1 MNIFKLSIKN
11 IISKPLSSLL
21 SLALLVFGIGIIS
34 LLLQLNSLIKTQM
47 DNNLKGIDMVV
58 GAKGSPLQ
66 LILSAVYHIDSP
78 TGNISVEDAKKI
90 KNNRMVGSS
99 IDLLYGDNYKGYR
112 IVGTDDEFL
121 DLYDAKIKDGRKWE
135 NPFEVVVGSKI
146 YSNLGLKLD
155 DELISSHGLRETGE
169 AHGDQLFKIVGL
181 LEPSNSVIDQLI
193 VTSPESIWDLHGEH
207 DHSGEKHDDKHD
219 HEHDDEHDHEHD
231 DEEITAMLIKFKNPM
246 NIIQFPRQINEET
259 NLQAAVPS
267 YEISRLFKLFGFGIE
282 TLTYLAY
289 LIIIVSAFS
298 LFINLFNSMRDR
310 KYEMALIRTL
320 GSSRSQLSFM
330 IIFESLILTTVG
342 FLLGLLVSRLG
353 VMFVSSLMEES
364 LNYNLNS
371 FGILNEELWLLIL
384 SIFIGLISSII
395 PALQVYNLNISE
407 GNAEVHDY
415 FYIPGIIMLCCGL
428 AVYSIFSYRNRLTQI
443 KIGTLNSFLTS
454 LLIFFFLL
462 KT

>member
-21 SLALLVFGIGIIS
+21 SLTLLVFGIGIIS

-135 NPFEVVVGSKI
+135 DPFEVVVGSKI
-146 YSNLGLKLD
+146 HSKFDLKLD
-155 DELISSHGLRETGE
+155 DELMSSHGLRETGE
-169 AHGDQLFKIVGL
+169 AHSDQLFKIVGL

-193 VTSPESIWDLHGEH
+193 VTSPESIWDLHAEH
-207 DHSGEKHDDKHD
+207 DHSGEEHDDEHDHEHDDEHDHEHDDEHD

-231 DEEITAMLIKFKNPM
+231 DEEITAMLIKFQNPM

-289 LIIIVSAFS
+289 LIIVVSAFS

-320 GSSRSQLSFM
+320 GSSRRQLSFM

-342 FLLGLLVSRLG
+342 FLIGLLVSRLG

-407 GNAEVHDY
+407 VLGDE
-415 FYIPGIIMLCCGL
+415 
-428 AVYSIFSYRNRLTQI
+428 
-443 KIGTLNSFLTS
+443 
-454 LLIFFFLL
+454 
-462 KT
+462 

>member
-135 NPFEVVVGSKI
+135 DPFEVVVGSKI
-146 YSNLGLKLD
+146 HSKFGLKLD
-155 DELISSHGLRETGE
+155 DELMSSHGLRETGE
-169 AHGDQLFKIVGL
+169 AHEDQLFKVVGL

-193 VTSPESIWDLHGEH
+193 VTSPESIWDLHAEH
-207 DHSGEKHDDKHD
+207 DHSGEEHDDEHDNEHDDEHDDEHDHEHDDEHD

-231 DEEITAMLIKFKNPM
+231 DEEITAMLIKFQNPM

-320 GSSRSQLSFM
+320 GSSRRQLSFM

-407 GNAEVHDY
+407 VLGDE
-415 FYIPGIIMLCCGL
+415 
-428 AVYSIFSYRNRLTQI
+428 
-443 KIGTLNSFLTS
+443 
-454 LLIFFFLL
+454 
-462 KT
+462 

>member
-78 TGNISVEDAKKI
+78 TGNISIEDAKKI
-90 KNNRMVGSS
+90 KDNRMVGSS

-135 NPFEVVVGSKI
+135 DPFEVVVGSKI
-146 YSNLGLKLD
+146 HSKFGLKLD
-155 DELISSHGLRETGE
+155 DELMSSHGLRETGE
-169 AHGDQLFKIVGL
+169 AHEDQLFKVVGL

-193 VTSPESIWDLHGEH
+193 VTSPESIWDLHAEH
-207 DHSGEKHDDKHD
+207 DHSGE
-219 HEHDDEHDHEHD
+219 EHDDEHDHEHD
-231 DEEITAMLIKFKNPM
+231 DEEITAMLIKFQNPM

-320 GSSRSQLSFM
+320 GSSRRQLSFM

-371 FGILNEELWLLIL
+371 FGILNEELLLLIL

-407 GNAEVHDY
+407 VLGDE
-415 FYIPGIIMLCCGL
+415 
-428 AVYSIFSYRNRLTQI
+428 
-443 KIGTLNSFLTS
+443 
-454 LLIFFFLL
+454 
-462 KT
+462 

>member
-11 IISKPLSSLL
+11 IVSKPLNSIL
-21 SLALLVFGIGIIS
+21 SLALLIFGIGIIS
-34 LLLQLNSLIKTQM
+34 LMLQLNSLIKTQM

-112 IVGTDDEFL
+112 IVGTEQKFL
-121 DLYDAKIKDGRKWE
+121 DLYNAKIKEGKKWDE
-135 NPFEVVVGSKI
+135 PFEVVVGSKI
-146 YSNLGLKLD
+146 YSKFNIKID
-155 DELISSHGLRETGE
+155 DELVSSHGLRETGE
-169 AHGDQLFKIVGL
+169 LHTDRLFKVVGL

-193 VTSPESIWDLHGEH
+193 VTSPQSIWDLHDDH
-207 DHSGEKHDDKHD
+207 DHGSEDHEEEHD
-219 HEHDDEHDHEHD
+219 HEHDEEHDHDHDEEHDHEHDEEHDHEHDEEHDHEHD
-231 DEEITAMLIKFKNPM
+231 DKEITAMLIKFKSPM
-246 NIIQFPRQINEET
+246 NIIQFPRQINEDT

-298 LFINLFNSMRDR
+298 LFINLFNSMRER

-320 GSSRSQLSFM
+320 GSSRRQLSMM

-342 FLLGLLVSRLG
+342 FFIGLLVSRLG

-364 LNYNLNS
+364 LNYNLKS
-371 FGILNEELWLLIL
+371 FGILNEELWLLGL

-407 GNAEVHDY
+407 T
-415 FYIPGIIMLCCGL
+415 L
-428 AVYSIFSYRNRLTQI
+428 ADE
-443 KIGTLNSFLTS
+443 
-454 LLIFFFLL
+454 
-462 KT
+462 

>member
-11 IISKPLSSLL
+11 IVSKPLNSIL
-21 SLALLVFGIGIIS
+21 SLALLIFGIGIIS
-34 LLLQLNSLIKTQM
+34 LMLQLNSLIKTQM

-112 IVGTDDEFL
+112 IVGTEQKFL
-121 DLYDAKIKDGRKWE
+121 DLYKAKIKEGRKWE
-135 NPFEVVVGSKI
+135 DPFEVVVGSKI
-146 YSNLGLKLD
+146 YSKFNIKID
-155 DELISSHGLRETGE
+155 DELMSSHGLRETGE
-169 AHGDQLFKIVGL
+169 EHSDQLFKVVGL

-193 VTSPESIWDLHGEH
+193 VTSPQSIWDLHDDHDHGGEEH
-207 DHSGEKHDDKHD
+207 DEEHD
-219 HEHDDEHDHEHD
+219 HEHDEEHDHEHDEEHDHEHDEEHDHEHD
-231 DEEITAMLIKFKNPM
+231 DKEITAMLIKFKSPM
-246 NIIQFPRQINEET
+246 NIIQFPRQINEDT

-298 LFINLFNSMRDR
+298 LFINLFNSMRER

-320 GSSRSQLSFM
+320 GSSRRQLSMM

-342 FLLGLLVSRLG
+342 FFIGLLISRLG

-364 LNYNLNS
+364 LNYNLKS
-371 FGILNEELWLLIL
+371 FGILNEELWLLGL

-407 GNAEVHDY
+407 T
-415 FYIPGIIMLCCGL
+415 L
-428 AVYSIFSYRNRLTQI
+428 ADE
-443 KIGTLNSFLTS
+443 
-454 LLIFFFLL
+454 
-462 KT
+462 

>member
-1 MNIFKLSIKN
+1 
-11 IISKPLSSLL
+11 
-21 SLALLVFGIGIIS
+21 LALLIFGIGIIS
-34 LLLQLNSLIKTQM
+34 LMLQLNSLIKTQM

-112 IVGTDDEFL
+112 IVGTEQKFL
-121 DLYDAKIKDGRKWE
+121 DLYKAKIKEGRKWE
-135 NPFEVVVGSKI
+135 DPFEVVVGSKI
-146 YSNLGLKLD
+146 YSKLNINID
-155 DELISSHGLRETGE
+155 DELVSSHGLRETGE
-169 AHGDQLFKIVGL
+169 EHADQLFKVVGL

-193 VTSPESIWDLHGEH
+193 VTSPQSIWDLHDDHDHGSEEHNEEDDHEH
-207 DHSGEKHDDKHD
+207 DEEHD
-219 HEHDDEHDHEHD
+219 HEHDEEHDHEHDEEHDHEHDEEHDHEHD
-231 DEEITAMLIKFKNPM
+231 DKEITAMLIKFKSPM
-246 NIIQFPRQINEET
+246 NIIQFPRQINEDT

-298 LFINLFNSMRDR
+298 LFINLFNSMRER

-320 GSSRSQLSFM
+320 GSSRRQLSMM

-342 FLLGLLVSRLG
+342 FFIGLLVSRLG

-364 LNYNLNS
+364 LNYNLKS
-371 FGILNEELWLLIL
+371 FGILNEELWLLGL

-407 GNAEVHDY
+407 T
-415 FYIPGIIMLCCGL
+415 L
-428 AVYSIFSYRNRLTQI
+428 ADE
-443 KIGTLNSFLTS
+443 
-454 LLIFFFLL
+454 
-462 KT
+462 

>member
-11 IISKPLSSLL
+11 ILSKPLNSIL
-21 SLALLVFGIGIIS
+21 SLALLIFGIGIIS
-34 LLLQLNSLIKTQM
+34 LMLQLNSLIKTQM

-78 TGNISVEDAKKI
+78 TGNISVEDAEKI

-112 IVGTDDEFL
+112 IVGTEQKFL
-121 DLYDAKIKDGRKWE
+121 DLYNAKIKEGKKWDE
-135 NPFEVVVGSKI
+135 PFEVVVGSKI
-146 YSNLGLKLD
+146 YSKFNIKID
-155 DELISSHGLRETGE
+155 DELVSSHGLRETGE
-169 AHGDQLFKIVGL
+169 EHADQLFKVVGL

-193 VTSPESIWDLHGEH
+193 VTSPQSIWDLHDDHDHGSEEHEEEH
-207 DHSGEKHDDKHD
+207 DHDHDEEHD
-219 HEHDDEHDHEHD
+219 HQHDEEHDHEHD
-231 DEEITAMLIKFKNPM
+231 DKEITAMLIKFKSPM
-246 NIIQFPRQINEET
+246 NIIQFPRQINEDT

-298 LFINLFNSMRDR
+298 LFINLFNSMRER

-320 GSSRSQLSFM
+320 GSSRRQLSMM

-342 FLLGLLVSRLG
+342 FFIGLLVSRLG

-364 LNYNLNS
+364 LNYNLKS
-371 FGILNEELWLLIL
+371 FGILNEELWLLGL

-407 GNAEVHDY
+407 T
-415 FYIPGIIMLCCGL
+415 L
-428 AVYSIFSYRNRLTQI
+428 ADE
-443 KIGTLNSFLTS
+443 
-454 LLIFFFLL
+454 
-462 KT
+462 

>member
-11 IISKPLSSLL
+11 IVSKPLNSIL
-21 SLALLVFGIGIIS
+21 SLALLIFGIGIIS
-34 LLLQLNSLIKTQM
+34 LMLQLNSLIKTQM

-78 TGNISVEDAKKI
+78 TGNISVEDAEKI

-99 IDLLYGDNYKGYR
+99 IDLLYGDNFKGYR
-112 IVGTDDEFL
+112 IVGTEQKFL
-121 DLYDAKIKDGRKWE
+121 DLYNAKIKEGKKWDE
-135 NPFEVVVGSKI
+135 PFEVVVGSKI
-146 YSNLGLKLD
+146 YSKFNIKID
-155 DELISSHGLRETGE
+155 DELVSSHGLRETGE
-169 AHGDQLFKIVGL
+169 LHTDRLFKVVGL
-181 LEPSNSVIDQLI
+181 LESSNSVIDQLI
-193 VTSPESIWDLHGEH
+193 VTSPQSIWDLHDDHDHGNEEH
-207 DHSGEKHDDKHD
+207 DEEHD
-219 HEHDDEHDHEHD
+219 HEHDEEHDHEHDEEHDHEHDEEHDHEHD
-231 DEEITAMLIKFKNPM
+231 DKEITAMLIKFKSPM
-246 NIIQFPRQINEET
+246 NIIQFPRQINEDT

-298 LFINLFNSMRDR
+298 LFINLFNSMRER

-320 GSSRSQLSFM
+320 GSSRRQLSMM

-342 FLLGLLVSRLG
+342 FFIGLLVSRLG

-364 LNYNLNS
+364 LNYNLKS
-371 FGILNEELWLLIL
+371 FGILNEELWLLGL

-407 GNAEVHDY
+407 T
-415 FYIPGIIMLCCGL
+415 L
-428 AVYSIFSYRNRLTQI
+428 ADE
-443 KIGTLNSFLTS
+443 
-454 LLIFFFLL
+454 
-462 KT
+462 

>member
-11 IISKPLSSLL
+11 IVSKPLNSLL
-21 SLALLVFGIGIIS
+21 SLALLIFGIGIIS
-34 LLLQLNSLIKTQM
+34 LMLQLNSLIKTQM

-112 IVGTDDEFL
+112 IVGTEQKFL
-121 DLYDAKIKDGRKWE
+121 DLYKAKIKEGRKWE
-135 NPFEVVVGSKI
+135 EPFEVVVGSKI
-146 YSNLGLKLD
+146 YSKFNIKID
-155 DELISSHGLRETGE
+155 DELMSSHGLRETGE
-169 AHGDQLFKIVGL
+169 EHADQLFKVVGL

-193 VTSPESIWDLHGEH
+193 VTSPQSIWDLHDDHDHGSEEH
-207 DHSGEKHDDKHD
+207 DEEHD
-219 HEHDDEHDHEHD
+219 HEHDEEHDHEHDEEHDHEHDEEHDHEHD
-231 DEEITAMLIKFKNPM
+231 DKEITAMLIKFKSPM
-246 NIIQFPRQINEET
+246 NIIQFPRQINEDT

-298 LFINLFNSMRDR
+298 LFINLFNSMRER

-320 GSSRSQLSFM
+320 GSSRRQLSMM

-342 FLLGLLVSRLG
+342 FFIGLLVSRLG

-364 LNYNLNS
+364 LNYNLKS
-371 FGILNEELWLLIL
+371 FGILNEELWLLGL

-407 GNAEVHDY
+407 T
-415 FYIPGIIMLCCGL
+415 L
-428 AVYSIFSYRNRLTQI
+428 ADE
-443 KIGTLNSFLTS
+443 
-454 LLIFFFLL
+454 
-462 KT
+462 

>member
-155 DELISSHGLRETGE
+155 DELMSSHGLRETGE

-207 DHSGEKHDDKHD
+207 DHSGEEHDDEHDHEHD

-231 DEEITAMLIKFKNPM
+231 DEEITAMLIKFQNPM

-407 GNAEVHDY
+407 VLGDE
-415 FYIPGIIMLCCGL
+415 
-428 AVYSIFSYRNRLTQI
+428 
-443 KIGTLNSFLTS
+443 
-454 LLIFFFLL
+454 
-462 KT
+462 

>member
-135 NPFEVVVGSKI
+135 DPFEVVVGSKI
-146 YSNLGLKLD
+146 HSKFGLKLD
-155 DELISSHGLRETGE
+155 DELMSSHGLRETGE
-169 AHGDQLFKIVGL
+169 AHEDQLFKVVGL

-193 VTSPESIWDLHGEH
+193 VTSPESIWDLHAEH
-207 DHSGEKHDDKHD
+207 DHSGEEHDDEHD

-231 DEEITAMLIKFKNPM
+231 DEEITAMLIKFQNPM

-320 GSSRSQLSFM
+320 GSSRRQLSFM

-371 FGILNEELWLLIL
+371 FGILNEELLLLIL

-407 GNAEVHDY
+407 VLGDE
-415 FYIPGIIMLCCGL
+415 
-428 AVYSIFSYRNRLTQI
+428 
-443 KIGTLNSFLTS
+443 
-454 LLIFFFLL
+454 
-462 KT
+462 